1 MIELIVLKVTGM
13 KCGGCEKSVEDQLAE
28 LVGVV
33 SVNASHQTD
42 SVEIQYDDSKVQL
55 EQFQS
60 CLAGLNYRSSLAEG
74 SR

>member
-13 KCGGCEKSVEDQLAE
+13 KCGGCEKTVEDQLTE

-42 SVEIQYDDSKVQL
+42 AVEIQYDDSKVQL
-55 EQFQS
+55 EQFHS
-60 CLAGLNYRSSLAEG
+60 CLAGLNYPSSLAEG